1 MQPSPICFSA
11 VRGQEKAKHLIARAL
26 HSKRISHAYLFK
38 GPDGVGK
45 KLFGRGVAAALNCR
59 DKRSVHACG
68 SCPSCRKYNSGNH
81 PDFVVIE
88 PDNGIVKINQVR
100 EMTRGLEYPPY
111 ESRYRV
117 VLLED
122 VHTMRPEAANA
133 LLKTLEEPPENN
145 VLILSADSG
154 HELLSTISSR
164 CQVIPF
170 SELGFVETVEVISQA
185 EPGLT
190 EKKRK
195 LLARLSEGSP
205 GKALLLNQTGLA
217 ELLEKIVG
225 LVSDSS
231 TAGDKDILLLLDGAR
246 EMAELK
252 EHLAP
257 FLSLVRFWLR
267 DLLVASHEGVQEG
280 SLYGLG
286 GRDGTTPK
294 VWSSEEL
301 FSKLD
306 AVGRA
311 EDKLRRNCNR
321 ALVSEVL
328 LFTLR
333 K

>member
-1 MQPSPICFSA
+1 MQPSSLCFSA
-11 VRGQEKAKHLIARAL
+11 AKGQEKAKHLMSRAL
-26 HSKRISHAYLFK
+26 HSNRISHAYLFR
-38 GPDGVGK
+38 GPDGIGK

-59 DKRSVHACG
+59 EEGSVYACG
-68 SCPSCRKYNSGNH
+68 TCPSCRKYASGNH

-88 PDNGIVKINQVR
+88 PDNGMVKIDQVR
-100 EMTRGLEYPPY
+100 EMIKGLEYPPY
-111 ESRYRV
+111 ESKYRV

-122 VHTMRPEAANA
+122 IHTMRQEAANS

-154 HELLSTISSR
+154 HELLPTISSR
-164 CQVIPF
+164 CQMVPF
-170 SELGFVETVEVISQA
+170 TQLGFIDTMDVISKV
-185 EPGLT
+185 EPGLAGKDL
-190 EKKRK
+190 E

-205 GKALLLNQTGLA
+205 GKALLLNKTGLA
-217 ELLEKIVG
+217 ELLEKIVA

-231 TAGDKDILLLLDGAR
+231 SSGDKDILPLLDGAK

-252 EHLAP
+252 EHLVP
-257 FLSLVRFWLR
+257 FLGLVRFWLR
-267 DLLVASHEGVQEG
+267 DLLAASYEGVQQG

-286 GRDGTTPK
+286 GGDCTTPK

-306 AVGRA
+306 AVDRA
-311 EDKLRRNCNR
+311 EDELRRNCNR

-328 LFTLR
+328 LFTLQ